1 MDTGRYIKLRTAVVV
16 CSMVIMPAAAVF
28 GLKSPPA
35 PGEKP
40 ARETAAR
47 PAANES
53 ATGARTIS
61 SASPRPVSGPER
73 VDVPAPGS
81 VASSSGFPV
90 APATTNIDVHGASAD
105 QVLSGRVT
113 VAGGAEAN
121 HDQAAQPASFSQSAA
136 QAGQSLPDAVP
147 SRQSPQEFSQIQSR
161 LRSLGATYYALE
173 TWGTNGQLFRFQ
185 CRMAAGHDPGYTRQF
200 EATDTDPLLAMQ
212 TVLSEVEAWKAG
224 RLP

>member
-1 MDTGRYIKLRTAVVV
+1 METGRYIKLRTAVVV
-16 CSMVIMPAAAVF
+16 CSMIVMPAAAVF

-47 PAANES
+47 PAAKAS
-53 ATGARTIS
+53 ATGAREN
-61 SASPRPVSGPER
+61 SGKATE
-73 VDVPAPGS
+73 PALGSEPKGVAESGS
-81 VASSSGFPV
+81 VATSGYPV
-90 APATTNIDVHGASAD
+90 TRATTNIDVLGTSAD
-105 QVLSGRVT
+105 QGLSGHVT
-113 VAGGAEAN
+113 VARGNDAQSE
-121 HDQAAQPASFSQSAA
+121 QAAQPVAFTQTAGRPGDSHSEAA
-136 QAGQSLPDAVP
+136 PP
-147 SRQSPQEFSQIQSR
+147 RQSSQEFSQIQSR

-212 TVLSEVEAWKAG
+212 TVLNEVEAWKSG